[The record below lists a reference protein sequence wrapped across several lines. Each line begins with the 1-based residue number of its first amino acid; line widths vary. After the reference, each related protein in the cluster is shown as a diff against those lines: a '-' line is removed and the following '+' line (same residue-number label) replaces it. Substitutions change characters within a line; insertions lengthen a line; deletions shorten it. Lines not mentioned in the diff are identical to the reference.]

1 MADSKFG
8 GVAVGGANPS
18 QSQFGGQAVSD
29 ASPKVSSDW
38 DSNAPLP
45 NIEKPSAP
53 KSTLFQSGKDVLSSG
68 AKGAVVGA
76 LMPEILTGAG
86 MVAPMIPGGQA
97 LSPFLLA
104 GGQLARGQRLAG
116 AGAGLISGAGAELAG
131 KIVPGGE
138 KVVADIP
145 GAQITRKD
153 VAETVGGFLGP
164 GAFTT
169 TAAVVKGAPLI
180 KDLWSAAKKFAGGE
194 TDLVEAATRELANF
208 RNKFPVNQL
217 LNSER
222 LRVSKTDTDTYREV
236 FNALKTADQKTQDSI
251 TANLSTAQE
260 KADAIMAEGRKK
272 AEAAFTTSKDKAQKI
287 INDADA
293 QAKAVIDQSVA
304 DAQKKLGIAQRAKA
318 AGEKAT
324 IAPQQTLSAIGNANT
339 PLSTAGGNL
348 QQRVSQVVS
357 EEQAALNNAYNTA
370 KTSVNTLVQGK
381 ENQGIGVSATK
392 AFTDLQS
399 FLNRKLGKGKEGEAL
414 KFAEVSEPTL
424 KNSYQTISNA
434 INEQKIFEGINDAG
448 QPIYRT
454 LPSSFEAL
462 DHVRRRLGEVF
473 SGKEVEGFKGLQKQQ
488 AMDLYKKIREI
499 QVEYAGGKGG
509 PFDNLLK
516 TYSEGKDVLDALRIP
531 SGKKIIKKDLINP
544 EYFTYDP
551 SGLPGEFFK
560 TEKKVQDLINLT
572 GDAAFV
578 EKQAADYVARTL
590 KDQNAKAAEKYLYD
604 NNEWLKLF
612 PNLKN
617 NVQNHVN
624 ALRRAESVG
633 PKTADLSK
641 ALKTEIKGLPGTA
654 EKEAGRIKSD
664 AEKAAEAEIKAG
676 KKSAA
681 ESMKF
686 AEKQAKDLTGGAKL
700 KSLGLTGDPVKEM
713 ENLISKGETVKLQ
726 QVAPII
732 NSDPAIRKSF
742 EDALDIT
749 LSRSDPKTI
758 NDSWERT
765 IKPALENT
773 GLISAEKAAEV
784 TKRLQVVQMTLEP
797 SAVAQTARFIIKN
810 ALTTAAGVV
819 GND

>member
-1 MADSKFG
+1 MAE
-8 GVAVGGANPS
+8 
-18 QSQFGGQAVSD
+18 SQFGGVLVQDKGTSPSSQFGGVSVD
-29 ASPKVSSDW
+29 DVPKVAKKEPVTDQVKKSS
-38 DSNAPLP
+38 LY
-45 NIEKPSAP
+45 EK
-53 KSTLFQSGKDVLSSG
+53 GMDVLGSG
-68 AKGAVVGA
+68 AKGAIVGA
-76 LMPEILTGAG
+76 VMPEILTGAG
-86 MVAPMIPGGQA
+86 MIAPMIPGGQA
-97 LSPFLLA
+97 VAPFLLA
-104 GGQLARGQRLAG
+104 GGQLARGQRLGG
-116 AGAGLISGAGAELAG
+116 AITGAVSGAGATAAG
-131 KIVPGGE
+131 KAVPGGE

-145 GAQITRKD
+145 GAQVTRKD

-169 TAAVVKGAPLI
+169 AAGIVKGAPVI
-180 KDLWSAAKKFAGGE
+180 KDLWRAAAKFAGGE
-194 TDLVEAATRELANF
+194 SDLVEAATRELANF
-208 RNKFPVNQL
+208 RNKIPVNQL
-217 LNSER
+217 LNAER
-222 LRVSKTDTDTYREV
+222 FRVSKTDTDAYRQV
-236 FNALKTADQKTQDSI
+236 FDVLKTADQKTQNAI
-251 TANLSTAQE
+251 TADLSTAQE
-260 KADAIMAEGRKK
+260 KANAILADGKRR
-272 AEAAFTTSKDKAQKI
+272 AEAVLGTSKDKAQQI
-287 INDADA
+287 INDADVK
-293 QAKAVIDQSVA
+293 AKAVIDQSVA

-324 IAPQQTLSAIGNANT
+324 AAPQQTLTAIGNPNV

-348 QQRVSQVVS
+348 QQRVSTVVS
-357 EEQAALNNAYNTA
+357 EEQAALNQAYNTA
-370 KTSVNTLVQGK
+370 KTGVTTLVQGK
-381 ENQGIGVSATK
+381 EKKGIGVSTTK
-392 AFTDLQS
+392 AFGELQA
-399 FLNRKLGKGKEGEAL
+399 FLNRKLGLGKEGEAL

-424 KNSYQTISNA
+424 KNSYKTISDA
-434 INEQKIFEGINDAG
+434 INEQKIFEGINEAG
-448 QPIYRT
+448 QPIYRQ

-488 AMDLYKKIREI
+488 AMDLYKKIRDI
-499 QVEYAGGKGG
+499 QVEYAGGKDG

-516 TYSEGKDVLDALRIP
+516 TYAEGKDVLDALRIP

-560 TEKKVQDLINLT
+560 TRKKVEDLVKLT

-578 EKQAADYVARTL
+578 EKQASDYVARTL
-590 KDQNAKAAEKYLYD
+590 KDSNAKAAEKYLYD
-604 NNEWLKLF
+604 NKEWLDLF
-612 PNLKN
+612 PALKGR
-617 NVQNHVN
+617 VEGHVN

-633 PKTADLSK
+633 PKTAELAK
-641 ALKTEIKGLPGTA
+641 GLKTEIKGLPGAA
-654 EKEAGRIKSD
+654 EKEAGRIKTE

-681 ESMKF
+681 ETVKL
-686 AEKQAKDLTGGAKL
+686 AEKEAKELTGGAKL

-713 ENLISKGETVKLQ
+713 ENLITRGETVKLQ

-749 LSRSDPKTI
+749 LSRSDPKAI
-758 NDSWERT
+758 GDAWERT

-773 GLISAEKAAEV
+773 GLISPEKSAEV

-797 SAVAQTARFIIKN
+797 SAIAQTARFIIKN

>member
-1 MADSKFG
+1 MAE
-8 GVAVGGANPS
+8 
-18 QSQFGGQAVSD
+18 SQFGGVLVQDKGTSPSSQFGGVSVD
-29 ASPKVSSDW
+29 DVPKVAKKEPVTDQVKKSS
-38 DSNAPLP
+38 LY
-45 NIEKPSAP
+45 EK
-53 KSTLFQSGKDVLSSG
+53 GMDVLGSS
-68 AKGAVVGA
+68 AKGAIVGA
-76 LMPEILTGAG
+76 ALPEIFTGAG
-86 MVAPMIPGGQA
+86 MVAPMIPGGQVV
-97 LSPFLLA
+97 SPFLLA
-104 GGQLARGQRLAG
+104 GGQLLRGQRLGSAITG
-116 AGAGLISGAGAELAG
+116 AVSGGGATALGQA
-131 KIVPGGE
+131 VPGGE

-169 TAAVVKGAPLI
+169 AAGIVKGAPVI
-180 KDLWSAAKKFAGGE
+180 KDLWRAAAKFAGGE
-194 TDLVEAATRELANF
+194 SDLVEAATRELANF
-208 RNKFPVNQL
+208 RNKIPVNQL
-217 LNSER
+217 LNAER
-222 LRVSKTDTDTYREV
+222 FRVSKTDTDAYRQV
-236 FNALKTADQKTQDSI
+236 FDVLKTADQKTQNAI
-251 TANLSTAQE
+251 TADLSTAQE
-260 KADAIMAEGRKK
+260 KANAILADGKRR
-272 AEAAFTTSKDKAQKI
+272 AEAVLGTSKDKAQQI
-287 INDADA
+287 INDADVK
-293 QAKAVIDQSVA
+293 AKAVIDQSVA

-324 IAPQQTLSAIGNANT
+324 AAPQQTLTAIGNPNV

-357 EEQAALNNAYNTA
+357 EEQAALNEAYNTA
-370 KTSVNTLVQGK
+370 KTGVTTLVQGK
-381 ENQGIGVSATK
+381 EKQGIGVSTTK
-392 AFTDLQS
+392 AFGELQS
-399 FLNRKLGKGKEGEAL
+399 FLNRKLGLGKEGEAL

-424 KNSYQTISNA
+424 KNSYKTISNA
-434 INEQKIFEGINDAG
+434 INEQKIFEGINEAG
-448 QPIYRT
+448 QPIYRQ

-531 SGKKIIKKDLINP
+531 AGKKIIKKDLINP

-560 TEKKVQDLINLT
+560 TRKKVEDLVKLT

-578 EKQAADYVARTL
+578 EKQASDYVARTL
-590 KDQNAKAAEKYLYD
+590 KDSNAKAAEKYLYD
-604 NNEWLKLF
+604 NKEWLDLF
-612 PNLKN
+612 PVLKGR
-617 NVQNHVN
+617 VEGHVN

-633 PKTADLSK
+633 PKTAELAK
-641 ALKTEIKGLPGTA
+641 GLKTEIKGLPGAA
-654 EKEAGRIKSD
+654 EKEAGRIKTE

-681 ESMKF
+681 ETVKL
-686 AEKQAKDLTGGAKL
+686 AEKEAKELTGGAKL

-713 ENLISKGETVKLQ
+713 ENLITRGETVKLQ

-749 LSRSDPKTI
+749 LSRSDPKAI
-758 NDSWERT
+758 GDAWERT

-773 GLISAEKAAEV
+773 GLISPEKSAEV

-797 SAVAQTARFIIKN
+797 SAIAQTARFIIKN

>member
-29 ASPKVSSDW
+29 APPKVSSDW
-38 DSNAPLP
+38 DSDSPLP
-45 NIEKPSAP
+45 DVTKPSAP

-97 LSPFLLA
+97 VSPFLLA

-131 KIVPGGE
+131 KVVPGGE

-169 TAAVVKGAPLI
+169 TAGVIKGFPLI

-251 TANLSTAQE
+251 TANLSTAQQ

-272 AEAAFTTSKDKAQKI
+272 AEAALGTSKDRAQKI

-324 IAPQQTLSAIGNANT
+324 IAPQQTLSAIGNPNV

-357 EEQAALNNAYNTA
+357 EEQAALNQAYNTA
-370 KTSVNTLVQGK
+370 KTGVTTLVQGK
-381 ENQGIGVSATK
+381 EKQGIGVSTTK
-392 AFTDLQS
+392 AFGELQA
-399 FLNRKLGKGKEGEAL
+399 FLNRKLGLGKEGEAL

-424 KNSYQTISNA
+424 KNSYKTISDA
-434 INEQKIFEGINDAG
+434 INEQKIFEGINEAG
-448 QPIYRT
+448 QPIYRQ

-488 AMDLYKKIREI
+488 AMDLYKKIRDI
-499 QVEYAGGKGG
+499 QVEYAGGKDG

-560 TEKKVQDLINLT
+560 TRKKVEDLVKLT

-578 EKQAADYVARTL
+578 EKQASDYVARTL
-590 KDQNAKAAEKYLYD
+590 KDSNAKAAEKYLYD
-604 NNEWLKLF
+604 NKEWLDLF
-612 PNLKN
+612 PALKGR
-617 NVQNHVN
+617 VEGHVN

-633 PKTADLSK
+633 PKTAELAK
-641 ALKTEIKGLPGTA
+641 GLKTEIKGLPSAA
-654 EKEAGRIKSD
+654 EKEAGRIKTE

-681 ESMKF
+681 ETVKL
-686 AEKQAKDLTGGAKL
+686 AEKEAKELTGGAKL

-713 ENLISKGETVKLQ
+713 ENLIIRGETVKLQ

-749 LSRSDPKTI
+749 LSRSDPKAI
-758 NDSWERT
+758 GDAWERT

-773 GLISAEKAAEV
+773 GLISPEKSAEV

-797 SAVAQTARFIIKN
+797 SAIAQTARFIIKN